1 MCVMFGIN
9 IFIRIM
15 LFYIIFDFNES
26 SLYKLIFKKFIFWI
40 FEILILFIK

>member
-26 SLYKLIFKKFIFWI
+26 SLYKLILKN
-40 FEILILFIK
+40 LFFGYLKY